1 MNLDKC
7 CCCNVMHP
15 VATGFPWVTTGIVT
29 APAVLESTSHVFAH
43 GLDQFYTRVQPA
55 ATFDLLA
62 EDFPY
67 ALLVLLVAAMII
79 GSMALRLMASRTV
92 IKAKWQ

>member
-1 MNLDKC
+1 MLLCDHGQKRC
-7 CCCNVMHP
+7 LELP
-15 VATGFPWVTTGIVT
+15 RLPTGIVT

-67 ALLVLLVAAMII
+67 VLLVLLVAAMII
-79 GSMALRLMASRTV
+79 GAMVLRLMASRSV

>member
-1 MNLDKC
+1 MHRLKLANLL
-7 CCCNVMHP
+7 
-15 VATGFPWVTTGIVT
+15 AGIVT

-43 GLDQFYTRVQPA
+43 GLDHFYTRVQPA

-67 ALLVLLVAAMII
+67 ALLVLLVTVMVI
-79 GSMALRLMASRTV
+79 GSMALRFMASQSV
-92 IKAKWQ
+92 VKAKWQ